1 MVYWVFFPTET
12 ALMATVEQYRMALPG
27 RSSRAAFTEWL
38 NEQLEPMDQGLSVHY
53 LRDLER
59 GRKIPSLSLAVAIYR
74 ATSGVVS
81 PAEWPGLS
89 FKLRL

>member
-1 MVYWVFFPTET
+1 MVVWLFLPTEKHP
-12 ALMATVEQYRMALPG
+12 MATVEQYRMALPG
-27 RSSRAAFTEWL
+27 RSSRASFTEWL

-59 GRKIPSLSLAVAIYR
+59 GRKIPSLSLAVAISH